1 MKLRLIPQ
9 RVRATSRGVWGG
21 PTVAPARRFDIAF
34 ERLFPLCFVPE
45 TQTDAGALAADL
57 RSLSEPAA
65 H

>member
-9 RVRATSRGVWGG
+9 RVRATPRGIW
-21 PTVAPARRFDIAF
+21 PPPAVAPARRFDIDF

-57 RSLSEPAA
+57 RSSPEPAA